1 VPTRR
6 FEVATAGVDEGL
18 QGISSDPY
26 GGSSPLATGI
36 RIPSLVNTATTRY
49 LVLLASRTISNGR
62 TRICGIRQGLE
73 IGLDLAPQLGIT
85 TERPVTFPV
94 VTPTFRFSDGA
105 NVSWHL
111 VKEPMIRRTNLQKLT
126 DTDSWT
132 YLSSDTPTFLYQT
145 FTSSNVDALGRPI
158 DYPLTLTA
166 YTPPNY
172 VNEWETIA
180 GLRNIH
186 DIRYPWDCDQAWD
199 SIDER
204 IDGDFRISLYASILQ
219 TNPATRPGI
228 IYGTGIATNGSAV
241 GGPPEEDFIYKYSF
255 AAGEV
260 LPKQGPQFWRVYG
273 SILFEDE
280 IAEDVYNL
288 QHARI
293 DKDRSK
299 R

>member
-18 QGISSDPY
+18 QGLSSDPY
-26 GGSSPLATGI
+26 GGRSPLATGI
-36 RIPSLVNTATTRY
+36 RIPSLVNTPDTRY

-62 TRICGIRQGLE
+62 TRVCGIRQGLE
-73 IGLDLAPQLGIT
+73 IGMDLSTQLNIHQQ
-85 TERPVTFPV
+85 RPVTMPV

-111 VKEPMIRRTNLQKLT
+111 VKEPMIRRTVQRPLT
-126 DTDSWT
+126 ETDSWS
-132 YLSSDTPTFLYQT
+132 YVNSDTPTFLYQT
-145 FTSSNVDALGRPI
+145 FTSSNVDAQGRPI

-172 VNEWETIA
+172 VNEWENIA
-180 GLRNIH
+180 GLRAIH
-186 DIRYPWDCDQAWD
+186 DIRYPWDCDQAWN

-219 TNPATRPGI
+219 TDPVNRPGI
-228 IYGTGIATNGSAV
+228 VFGNNIATDGTAV

-255 AAGEV
+255 EASESS
-260 LPKQGPQFWRVYG
+260 PQQGPQFWRVYG

-288 QHARI
+288 QNARI
-293 DKDRSK
+293 EKDRHK